1 MPSPESLFAPAP
13 PLHSS
18 RLLEVSM
25 VAHRLSM
32 GDRFVR
38 RLIRTKQ
45 LKAFRLG
52 TRWRVDSRDLDA
64 YIDKH
69 RDGVST

>member
-1 MPSPESLFAPAP
+1 MPLPDSLLLPASSHGP
-13 PLHSS
+13 P

-25 VAHRLSM
+25 VAHRLSA
-32 GDRFVR
+32 GERFVR
-38 RLIRTKQ
+38 RLILKKK

-64 YIDKH
+64 FIDGLREGKEA
-69 RDGVST
+69 